1 VALTPTDVLALAA
14 AESIT
19 LDARGDLVIYTP
31 PRRASPELRSA
42 VRENKAAV
50 LALLADG
57 GRSPPNGNGHHSYE
71 GEREKEED
79 APTPE
84 KKTRRTTSD
93 TFRAPNL
100 LRRKLLHVDSGLGDA
115 ELRVYLFL
123 VGQTLGFG
131 KESDSVSHGQIRDGI
146 RQRNGEVWCTGTG
159 LATRTIIN
167 ALRSLVERKLIT
179 CSKHNDPQFGT
190 VANTYALILEDLP
203 EGPP

>member
-1 VALTPTDVLALAA
+1 MTLTPSEVLALAA
-14 AESIT
+14 AESIAVE
-19 LDARGDLVIYTP
+19 ARGTLVILTP
-31 PRRASPELRSA
+31 PRQASPELRA
-42 VRENKAAV
+42 ALRENRASV
-50 LALLADG
+50 LALLTEG
-57 GRSPPNGNGHHSYE
+57 GRSPPNGNGHLAYDS
-71 GEREKEED
+71 EREKDED

-84 KKTRRTTSD
+84 KKTRRTSRGM
-93 TFRAPNL
+93 FRAPNL
-100 LRRKLLHVDSGLGDA
+100 LRRELLHVDSGLGDA

-179 CSKHNDPQFGT
+179 CSKHNDPQLGN
-190 VANTYALILEDLP
+190 VANIYALVLEDSPP
-203 EGPP
+203 EAP